1 MRIHPEAWA
10 FGDGNGVSWGDGG
23 CVQKKRHIHMH
34 LFSNLILITMI
45 DFSYYN
51 TDYSMMYSPM

>member
-1 MRIHPEAWA
+1 MY
-10 FGDGNGVSWGDGG
+10 
-23 CVQKKRHIHMH
+23 

-51 TDYSMMYSPM
+51 TDYSMMYSPL